1 MVGPLS
7 KSHSLPFLPG
17 CVPHDLHKPKQYRP
31 QTLAYRLDAS
41 VDNKK
46 AGVTDLNDP
55 SVQEMIMQLTDPTW
69 RFKHT
74 GQKVLT
80 GAERKELKESQRN
93 TYRPRVQPAWLK
105 HARQVLRFEGYFQEK
120 MEEHPYENSRFRHCQ
135 LMYYLEDGTCQVNE
149 PRIEN
154 SGIPQGAFIKR
165 HVIPHSDGRGVLI
178 PSDFKLGETIE
189 IYGKVFHLCKC
200 DQFTKWFFSEAGMDL
215 GEEEEPPT
223 DLWAQSEDV
232 KHKTLTGA
240 YGIPRNVMEGK
251 YYNELQLGGPRGNS
265 ALEQFLKN
273 DRKVLRFYSYWDDHT
288 RYGMRQYQVIQY
300 FLADDSVQISDQY
313 QRNSGRDPFPTM
325 FKRRKMEKNFKV
337 NAVPGMLQKDPVY
350 VMPEDLICG
359 QYLEVLGRA
368 FFLYECDDF
377 TRHFYQ
383 TYMGVEQQSFPKAVA
398 DEPIYHAKLTPP
410 PHNGP
415 GTEEDSLASCIHLQP
430 QIPKQD
436 LVKLTTLDGKILR
449 FEARCNNHQVED
461 EDRKFIIGYFCAND
475 TVACWEL
482 RQRNSGFAE
491 GKFAERG
498 RKKNPYTDHWY
509 KCQDF
514 FVGASV
520 SISCMPM
527 VITRADEYTL
537 KYMEENSGQF
547 PMCDMQYILSKIAD
561 IKGDQE
567 MQAARSV
574 DPDTFREVIE
584 QKTGVGLVDQE
595 LITLL
600 RNFGEPEDE
609 PRIKLDALMAAI

>member
-1 MVGPLS
+1 MAPPLS

-17 CVPHDLHKPKQYRP
+17 CVPHDLHKSKHGRQS
-31 QTLAYRLDAS
+31 TLTYRLDTA
-41 VDNKK
+41 VDIAQSGAK
-46 AGVTDLNDP
+46 TDTPEAQDIIA
-55 SVQEMIMQLTDPTW
+55 QMTDPTW

-105 HARQVLRFEGYFQEK
+105 HGKQVLRFDAYFQEK
-120 MEEHPYENSRFRHCQ
+120 IEENAYENSRFRHCQ
-135 LMYYLEDGTCQVNE
+135 LMYYLEDGTMQVTE

-165 HVIPHSDGRGVLI
+165 HVIPHAGGFGNIV
-178 PSDFKLGETIE
+178 PSDFQLGTDIE
-189 IYGKVFHLCKC
+189 IYGKIFHLCKC
-200 DQFTKWFFSEAGMDL
+200 DQFTKWFYGEAGMDL

-223 DLWAQSEDV
+223 DLWATSEDLKKKV
-232 KHKTLTGA
+232 LAGEF
-240 YGIPRNVMEGK
+240 GLPRNVMEGK
-251 YYNELQLGGPRGNS
+251 RYNELQLGGPRGNG

-288 RYGMRQYQVIQY
+288 RYGQRQYQVIQY
-300 FLADDSVQISDQY
+300 YLADDSVSISDQY

-325 FKRRKMEKNFKV
+325 FKRRKMEKNYKV
-337 NAVPGMLQKDPVY
+337 NAVPGMLQKDPIY
-350 VMPEDLICG
+350 VGPEDLICG

-368 FFLYECDDF
+368 FFLYDCDDF
-377 TRHFYQ
+377 TKNFYQ
-383 TYMGVEQQSFPKAVA
+383 VYMGVEQVPLPKEVA

-430 QIPKQD
+430 QVPKVD
-436 LVKLTTLDGKILR
+436 LVKLTTNDGKILR
-449 FEARCNNHQVED
+449 FEARCDNHQVED
-461 EDRKFIIGYFCAND
+461 EDRKFIIGWFCAND

-498 RKKNPYTDHWY
+498 RKKNPATGKYWEP
-509 KCQDF
+509 KDF

-520 SISCMPM
+520 AISCMPM
-527 VITRADEYTL
+527 VVTRADEYTL
-537 KYMEENSGQF
+537 KFMEDNKSQF
-547 PMCDMQYILSKIAD
+547 PMCDEYNILGRIAGGL
-561 IKGDQE
+561 GDLDAGS
-567 MQAARSV
+567 M
-574 DPDTFREVIE
+574 DPDTFRVVVEE
-584 QKTGVGLVDQE
+584 KTGVYLVDQE

-600 RNFGEPEDE
+600 RKFGEPSDE
-609 PRIKLDALMAAI
+609 PRISIEAMKAAIS